1 MVNPHSVL
9 VVDDDENLAHTLSLL
24 LRAYGYEG
32 FTAFDGFQGY
42 VEYFTHPTEFVVT
55 DIQMPAMDGFE
66 MMRCIRSLNPKVKT
80 IYVSGALERFEKD
93 VESEGHQ
100 FDVAGLLKP
109 VSTTALLALMSTEF
123 DKAQASYRGRLAG
136 LSNPRLHTAKR
147 ISE

>member
-1 MVNPHSVL
+1 MVVNPHSVL
-9 VVDDDENLAHTLSLL
+9 VVDDDENVAHTLSLL
-24 LRAYGYEG
+24 LRVRGYEV

-42 VEYFTHPTEFVVT
+42 AEYFNHPTEFVVT

-66 MMRCIRSLNPKVKT
+66 MMRCIRSSNPKVKT
-80 IYVSGALERFEKD
+80 IYVSGALDRFEKD

-109 VSTTALLALMSTEF
+109 ISTTVLLALMSTEF
-123 DKAQASYRGRLAG
+123 DKPQPSCGARPGRLSSPGPIAE
-136 LSNPRLHTAKR
+136 R

>member
-24 LRAYGYEG
+24 LRAHGYEV

-42 VEYFTHPTEFVVT
+42 AEYFNHPTEFVVT

-66 MMRCIRSLNPKVKT
+66 MMRCIRSINPKVKT
-80 IYVSGALERFEKD
+80 IYVSGALERFEKE

-109 VSTTALLALMSTEF
+109 IATTALLALMSTEF
-123 DKAQASYRGRLAG
+123 DKAPASYGGRLG
-136 LSNPRLHTAKR
+136 RLSNPWPRSAKR

>member
-1 MVNPHSVL
+1 MEDQHSVL

-24 LRAYGYEG
+24 LRAHGYEV

-42 VEYFTHPTEFVVT
+42 AEYFNHPTEFVVT

-66 MMRCIRSLNPKVKT
+66 MMRCIRSINPKVKT

-93 VESEGHQ
+93 VESEGQQ

-109 VSTTALLALMSTEF
+109 ISTTALLALMATEF
-123 DKAQASYRGRLAG
+123 DRAQASYGGGPGR
-136 LSNPRLHTAKR
+136 LSNPWLCIAKR

>member
-1 MVNPHSVL
+1 MMT
-9 VVDDDENLAHTLSLL
+9 NLAYTLSLL
-24 LRAYGYEG
+24 LSAHGYEV

-42 VEYFTHPTEFVVT
+42 AEYFNHPTEFVVT

-66 MMRCIRSLNPKVKT
+66 MTRCIRSINPNVKT

-93 VESEGHQ
+93 VESEGQQ

-109 VSTTALLALMSTEF
+109 ISTTALLALVSTEF
-123 DKAQASYRGRLAG
+123 DSPQASYGGRPGRLR
-136 LSNPRLHTAKR
+136 NPWLRMAKR